1 MTAKEMIDVM
11 LKLPA
16 ECLITSD
23 SGWECSETDICE
35 VWYSATENEARLTQ
49 RNFSYRDNTLGF
61 CLMWR
66 EEDDD
71 SDGVVRCKDCKHRNG
86 DYCHN
91 YGGNTYG
98 QFVRMTDFCTCG
110 VRMDG
115 EQDA

>member
-66 EEDDD
+66 EENDD
-71 SDGVVRCKDCKHRNG
+71 SN
-86 DYCHN
+86 
-91 YGGNTYG
+91 
-98 QFVRMTDFCTCG
+98 
-110 VRMDG
+110 
-115 EQDA
+115 

>member
-16 ECLITSD
+16 GCRITSD
-23 SGWECSETDICE
+23 SGWECGETDICE

-49 RNFSYRDNTLGF
+49 EHYEGETIGF

-66 EEDDD
+66 GEYDDPD
-71 SDGVVRCKDCKHRNG
+71 WLVRCKDCKYRNG

-91 YGGNTYG
+91 YGGNTYE
-98 QFVRMTDFCTCG
+98 QFVRMTDWCTCG

-115 EQDA
+115 DANAK